1 MMGATMDVLTENER
15 VRRRE
20 HARDVRSALKAG
32 MSLEQFER
40 AREACIERWCELF
53 HAEMQKAHT
62 DDPCEVLPT
71 VLAKVEES
79 AIAAARAVAAR
90 EAKEIVSTMLRRA
103 IA

>member
-1 MMGATMDVLTENER
+1 MMGATMDVITENER

-20 HARDVRSALKAG
+20 HTRDVHSALKSG
-32 MSLEQFER
+32 MSLEEFQR
-40 AREACIERWCELF
+40 ARAARIERWCELF

-79 AIAAARAVAAR
+79 AIVAARAVAKR
-90 EAKEIVSTMLRRA
+90 EAEEHVKAMLRKA